1 MKKILKIIIIVIFTV
16 SVATGCV
23 RFSKEDTETNVAKN
37 SGSLSSS
44 GHGKKS
50 LKKSR
55 QHFAA

>member
-1 MKKILKIIIIVIFTV
+1 LNEIIREVEEYFILLDSARRMK
-16 SVATGCV
+16 
-23 RFSKEDTETNVAKN
+23 RETFDMKRKFE
-37 SGSLSSS
+37 GSLSSS